1 MIRNVLVVCIGN
13 ICRSPYGEY
22 VLRDLAQKAK
32 VDTRF
37 SSAGLGALVGR
48 PADPEVSSLA
58 LREGLDLSGHR
69 ARQFTRDLGATA
81 ELILVMEAKHR
92 RDILAIAP
100 ELSGRTMLLDHWS
113 GGNDIA
119 DPFKQSSDFHAT
131 IQRQI
136 RKACEAWSGRIL
148 EKAAR

>member
-22 VLRDLAQKAK
+22 VLRDLAQKANAE
-32 VDTRF
+32 TRF
-37 SSAGLGALVGR
+37 SSAGLGALVGK
-48 PADPEVSSLA
+48 PADPEVTSLA
-58 LREGLDLSGHR
+58 LREGLDLSDHR
-69 ARQFTRDLGATA
+69 ARQFSCDLGAHA
-81 ELILVMEAKHR
+81 DLILVMEARHR

-100 ELSGRTMLLDHWS
+100 ELSGRTMLLGHWT

-119 DPFKQSSDFHAT
+119 DPYRQSSDFHAV
-131 IQRQI
+131 IQGQI
-136 RKACEAWSGRIL
+136 RKACEAWGGRIL